1 MREIKTNMQEFINLE
16 RISAKQRES
25 SDRVGDFKEI
35 YELLGKEDAT
45 TQASRCVQCG
55 DPYCH
60 NKCPLHNYIP
70 YWLKS
75 TAKMDLEL
83 SFNLS
88 NESNPFPEITGRICP
103 QEKLCEGDCT
113 LNDGHGAITIG
124 NIETFISEEGFKK
137 GLKPLFPGVT
147 TDKKVA
153 IIGSGPAGIAAATY
167 LLRSGIK
174 VDMYE
179 RENRAG
185 GLLTYGIPGFKL
197 DKKIV
202 QRRVDW
208 LIEAGMSLYTN
219 TNIGEDT
226 AFDKIL
232 TEHDAVFIGIGAEK
246 SRRAKIANESAKNV
260 FMAIDYLRD
269 VQREIFNENFD
280 KKYDLKDK
288 KVVVVGGGD
297 TAMDCVRT
305 ALRQGAKE
313 VTCLYRRD
321 KHSMPGSKKE
331 FKNARDEGVKFIYNV
346 SPKEIVVNNDDKAI
360 GIIMQKTIINK
371 DGTSRGNIEI
381 IRGSDFKVDAN
392 IFIFAL
398 GFTPSKPDFLAS
410 NGIEINKWGEIE
422 TGDDY
427 QTSKLGVYAG
437 GDCKRGSDLVVTAAK
452 EGREAAK
459 FIVKSLLS

>member
-1 MREIKTNMQEFINLE
+1 MQEFINIE
-16 RISAKQRES
+16 RISATVRES

-35 YELLGKEDAT
+35 YDLLSKEDAT
-45 TQASRCVQCG
+45 VQASRCVQCG

-75 TAKMDLEL
+75 TANMDLKL

-103 QEKLCEGDCT
+103 QERLCEGDCT

-137 GLKPLFPGVT
+137 GLKPYFPGIT

-174 VDMYE
+174 VNMYE
-179 RENRAG
+179 RQNRAG

-197 DKKIV
+197 DKNIV
-202 QRRVDW
+202 QRRIDW
-208 LIEAGMSLYTN
+208 LIEAGMSLHVN
-219 TNIGEDT
+219 TNVGKDLY
-226 AFDKIL
+226 FDEIL
-232 TEHDAVFIGIGAEK
+232 SENDAIFIGIGAQK
-246 SRRAKIANESAKNV
+246 SRKAKINNETSKNV
-260 FMAIDYLRD
+260 FMAIDYLRNT
-269 VQREIFNENFD
+269 QKRIFKEESD
-280 KKYDLKDK
+280 IKYDLKGK
-288 KVVVVGGGD
+288 KVVVIGGGD

-305 ALRQGAKE
+305 ALRQEAKE

-321 KHSMPGSKKE
+321 KHNMPGSKKE
-331 FKNARDEGVKFIYNV
+331 FKNARDEGVKFIYTV
-346 SPKEIVVNNDDKAI
+346 SPKEIVVNNNDKAI
-360 GIIMQKTIINK
+360 GIIMQKTILGKPDNS
-371 DGTSRGNIEI
+371 GRSSIEI
-381 IRGSDFKVDAN
+381 IKGSEFKVDAN
-392 IFIFAL
+392 VIILAL
-398 GFTPSKPDFLAS
+398 GFMPSKPDFLAS
-410 NGIEINKWGEIE
+410 NGIEINKWGGIE

-452 EGREAAK
+452 EGKEAAEY
-459 FIVKSLLS
+459 ITKSLLC